1 MTTKQLVWLNVTFV
15 LLNFLSILSNCFSC
29 SKDQQF

>member
-15 LLNFLSILSNCFSC
+15 LLNFFIHF
-29 SKDQQF
+29 K